1 MLIFIFFSCQRNK
14 SSVDEKKELK
24 SNVNSIERVY
34 FKWPQNNSVVS
45 SPVYIDMGIEGIK
58 VEVAG
63 KVNKGFGH
71 HHILI
76 NQFFWPK
83 GKIIPMSD
91 TTIHY
96 GKGQTD
102 ASVEL
107 PPGKYILSLQFAD
120 GVHSSFGKELA
131 SSIKI
136 KVE

>member
-1 MLIFIFFSCQRNK
+1 
-14 SSVDEKKELK
+14 
-24 SNVNSIERVY
+24 
-34 FKWPQNNSVVS
+34 
-45 SPVYIDMGIEGIK
+45 
-58 VEVAG
+58 
-63 KVNKGFGH
+63 
-71 HHILI
+71 
-76 NQFFWPK
+76 
-83 GKIIPMSD
+83 MSD